1 MPTDTR
7 RRRLLLGLPGLLLAG
22 PALAEALRTTP
33 RQPAGPFYPD
43 ELPLDHDNDLTRVGG
58 REGRAQGRITDLAGR
73 VLDTAGR
80 PIDGAR
86 VEIWQCDARGRYRH
100 PLDSRDVPVDPDFQ
114 GFGRTQTAADGRYRF
129 RTIRPVAYPGRTPHI
144 HVAVHLEWEPPFV
157 TQLYVAGEPLNDGDF
172 LYRRIP
178 SERRSLVTAA
188 FVPTGG
194 GDAELAATF
203 DIVLGRDGTPAA

>member
-1 MPTDTR
+1 MKPDR
-7 RRRLLLGLPGLLLAG
+7 NRRLLLLGVSGLLLGGAARAG
-22 PALAEALRTTP
+22 GLLATP

-43 ELPLDHDNDLTRVGG
+43 ELPLDHDNDLTRVAG
-58 REGRAQGRITDLAGR
+58 RGGRAQGRITDLTGR

-80 PIDGAR
+80 PVPGAR
-86 VEIWQCDARGRYRH
+86 IEIWQCDAQGRYRH
-100 PLDSRDVPVDPDFQ
+100 PLDPGDAPIDPDFQ

-144 HVAVHLEWEPPFV
+144 HLAVHLDWEPPFV

-178 SERRSLVTAA
+178 AERRGLVTTEFRPA
-188 FVPTGG
+188 GG
-194 GDAELAATF
+194 EAELAASF
-203 DIVLGRDGTPAA
+203 DVVLGRDGTPAV